1 MNIKAKISRFFIY
14 LILVLGALASVF
26 PFYWLIRSSFMT
38 TAQIFELPPI
48 WIPNPFRFKNYI
60 EPFTVLPFGRYYL
73 NTAIIVFSVLVGV
86 VVTSA
91 LSAYSFSR
99 LKWKWRNR
107 VFTVIL
113 SSMMLP
119 FAVTMIPTFI
129 GWQSIGLVGTYFP
142 LIVPAYFGGGAFNI
156 FLLRQFF
163 LSIPKEL
170 DEAAYADGAGK
181 MTIFL
186 RVIVPL
192 SKSALI
198 VVALF
203 TFFNTWNDFLAPLI
217 YLNSEKKFT
226 LALGLFQFSGMYT
239 SQWNLLMA
247 ASTLVI
253 LPIVIVF
260 MIGQKYIIEGI
271 TLTGIKA

>member
-1 MNIKAKISRFFIY
+1 MNMKAKVSRFFIY
-14 LILVLGALASVF
+14 LILIFGAFTSIF

-60 EPFTVLPFGRYYL
+60 EPFTVLPFGRYYFNSAL
-73 NTAIIVFSVLVGV
+73 VVLSVLVGV
-86 VVTSA
+86 VATSA

-99 LKWKWRNR
+99 LRWKWRDR

-186 RVIVPL
+186 KVIVPL

-198 VVALF
+198 VVAIF
-203 TFFNTWNDFLAPLI
+203 TFFNTWNDFLGPLI
-217 YLNSEKKFT
+217 YLNSEQKFT
-226 LALGLFQFSGMYT
+226 LALGLFQFQSMYT

-247 ASTLVI
+247 AATLVI